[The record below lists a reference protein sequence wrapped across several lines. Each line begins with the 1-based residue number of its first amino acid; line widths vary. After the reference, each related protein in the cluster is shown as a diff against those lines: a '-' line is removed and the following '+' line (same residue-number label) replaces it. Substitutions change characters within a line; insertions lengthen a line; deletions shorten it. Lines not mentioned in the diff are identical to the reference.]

1 MTNTSDRAVTL
12 ADVARLAGYSRST
25 ASLVLRSSPLVAE
38 STRQQVLRAAE
49 KLGYV
54 YNRRAAGLRMQRSN
68 TIGLLVAGLANPFF
82 ADLTEAIEDELGPSG
97 YTLLLGN
104 TLDDQER
111 QASLIRTLLE
121 YRVDGLLIV
130 PANGSTRDIVA
141 PLAGLHTPHVLLTRR
156 GADSVAPYVGSN
168 DRHAGRMAA
177 EHLHEHGCER
187 IAYFGGPENADV
199 RIERDRGVMEV
210 CLEHGMQFDRT
221 WSMRTQ
227 TSSTAGHAAAAS
239 LLDGSPLPDGI
250 VVHSDAIAFG
260 LMRSLRDAGVRVGED
275 VRVIGFDDVE
285 HAKYWSPALSTIS
298 VNARRIG
305 QVAVRMLLERIADPD
320 IAPQS
325 NVFEPELQIRESCGS
340 HDDHRPAD
348 IDSLR

>member
-1 MTNTSDRAVTL
+1 M
-12 ADVARLAGYSRST
+12 
-25 ASLVLRSSPLVAE
+25 
-38 STRQQVLRAAE
+38 LRAAA

-82 ADLTEAIEDELGPSG
+82 ADLTEAIEEELGPSG

-111 QASLIRTLLE
+111 QETLIRTLLE

-130 PANGSTRDIVA
+130 PANGSTRDIAA
-141 PLAGLHTPHVLLTRR
+141 PLAGLRTPHVLLTRR
-156 GADSVAPYVGSN
+156 GTGSAAPYVGSN
-168 DRHAGRMAA
+168 DRHAGRIAA
-177 EHLHEHGCER
+177 EHLHEHGCRR
-187 IAYFGGPENADV
+187 IAYFGGPENADA
-199 RIERDRGVMEV
+199 RSERQQGVMEA
-210 CLEHGMQFDRT
+210 CLEHGVQFDRR

-227 TSSTAGHAAAAS
+227 TSSTAGHLAAAS
-239 LLDGSPLPDGI
+239 LLGGSPVPDGI

-260 LMRSLRDAGVRVGED
+260 LMRSLRDAGMRVGED

-285 HAKYWSPALSTIS
+285 HAKDWSPALSTIS

-305 QVAVRMLLERIADPD
+305 QVAVRMILERIADPD
-320 IAPQS
+320 AAPQS
-325 NVFEPELQIRESCGS
+325 SVFEPELQIRESCGR
-340 HDDHRPAD
+340 HDNLPRAD
-348 IDSLR
+348 TDSPG